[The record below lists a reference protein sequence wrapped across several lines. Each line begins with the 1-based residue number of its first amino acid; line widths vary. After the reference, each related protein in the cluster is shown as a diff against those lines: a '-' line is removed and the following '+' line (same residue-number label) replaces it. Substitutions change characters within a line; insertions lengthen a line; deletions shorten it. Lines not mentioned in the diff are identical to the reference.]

1 MKLSLKRLL
10 PLKEMSLKCLHKVG
24 VLELNQPKTLSQVS
38 QEKIFRK
45 YALSMFLLP
54 TSYKM

>member
-1 MKLSLKRLL
+1 
-10 PLKEMSLKCLHKVG
+10 MSLKCLHKVG
-24 VLELNQPKTLSQVS
+24 VFELNQPKTLSQVS

-45 YALSMFLLP
+45 YALSMFLFP